1 MENSFERTYKIM
13 LFYAALPSLFKM
25 IYTIRIR
32 KQLAEL
38 LILSRL
44 DYCNCLYESL
54 PNYLQ
59 KRLQKVQIP
68 RQVLFAENPQEL
80 LLESLLI
87 TFLIVLNTWIIR
99 VIRLL

>member
-13 LFYAALPSLFKM
+13 LFYTALPSLFKM

-59 KRLQKVQIP
+59 KRLQKFKYLGRFCLRKI
-68 RQVLFAENPQEL
+68 LKNCC
-80 LLESLLI
+80 
-87 TFLIVLNTWIIR
+87 
-99 VIRLL
+99 